1 MDGNAGIGADVTV
14 ARLAMTAS
22 TGIGVTGFTHIDVNV
37 GQLEAQT
44 TTGGVRIASEGPITV
59 GGVTAALTGLRV
71 VTSGDLQLDAG
82 GTITLADLDGD
93 AIVAG
98 GTGSGNVSLT
108 ASGVASTIT
117 ATVDND
123 AVTASRGSI
132 TLTAGQDILLGTVG
146 TEHDNNV
153 LASGSITLSAGRNIV
168 IDGAADVWSDSF
180 FNNTGG
186 GVTAVAHNNLVI
198 FNAAGAN
205 ASIGALGNAGAGVTF
220 TTGANE
226 LLTISGPSFDAVF
239 SNSGDVTI
247 NADRVAITSP
257 GGITTSA
264 PGHSVTIRPVSTAW
278 AVDLGSPTDGGASV
292 LELSDAELDRIF
304 TGTLRIG
311 SISSTGDMTISSQI
325 APLNSS
331 VLSLSTGGGIVD
343 GTAGQQA
350 DITVNSLALQAGA
363 GIGSSDVLDV
373 AVSNLAFNNSGAGNV
388 AISNAGVL
396 ALSAV
401 DGVPS
406 SSNAV
411 GVAQV
416 GAGGALT
423 VAANVT
429 ASGFLNLIAGDTAAA
444 GDNLTVLAGVT
455 VQSTGAAVQLA
466 AGDDLTAEA
475 GSTIQSPFSLFVFV
489 DLGSADGGVGGTDNL
504 NGALVS
510 GAIEINGNADNDTLR
525 GTPFADS
532 LNGFTGLDV
541 MIGGGGNDFYFVDG
555 ADAVIENAGQGTDTV
570 FSSAHF
576 ALPAN
581 VEYLVLQG
589 TADLQGF
596 GNGVANTITGNLG
609 NNLLDG
615 GASGDAMSGG
625 AGNDTYFVDN
635 AGDAV
640 MESAGQGNDAVFASV
655 NYGLTAN
662 VETLVLQGVA
672 DLQGY
677 GNTLVNTIFGNS
689 GNNLLD
695 GGASGDAMSGGAGN
709 DTYFVDNTADAVVES
724 AGQGNDAVF
733 ASVNY
738 GLTANVETLVLQGGA
753 DLQGFGNGLVN
764 SVFGNSGNNLVDGGG
779 GADAMSGG
787 VGNDTYFVD
796 NAGDAVIENAAQG
809 NDAVF
814 ASVNYGLTANVE
826 TLVLQ
831 GSADLQGYGNGLVN
845 VIYGNTGNNLLDGG
859 SAADLMVGGLGNDT
873 YFADDTSDAAFEN
886 AGEGSDVVFA
896 TTHYGLAAQVETLV
910 LQGSADLQ
918 GYGNN
923 QANTLYGNTGNNLL
937 NGAGGADVMIGG
949 LGNDTYFVDDG
960 LDQVVENVGA
970 GTDAVFTTV
979 HFILSANVET
989 LVQQGSA
996 DLGGTGNA
1004 LANSIFGNSG
1014 NDTLDG
1020 QGAADVLTG
1029 NAGNDTFVFIIGQAN
1044 GDAVVDFAGNGAGA
1058 GNSLQFV
1065 GYGTGATFTQNDAT
1079 HWQVNY
1085 NGGTSH
1091 EIITFSN
1098 GAPIDAS
1105 DFNFI

>member
-1 MDGNAGIGADVTV
+1 M
-14 ARLAMTAS
+14 
-22 TGIGVTGFTHIDVNV
+22 
-37 GQLEAQT
+37 
-44 TTGGVRIASEGPITV
+44 
-59 GGVTAALTGLRV
+59 
-71 VTSGDLQLDAG
+71 
-82 GTITLADLDGD
+82 
-93 AIVAG
+93 
-98 GTGSGNVSLT
+98 
-108 ASGVASTIT
+108 
-117 ATVDND
+117 
-123 AVTASRGSI
+123 
-132 TLTAGQDILLGTVG
+132 
-146 TEHDNNV
+146 
-153 LASGSITLSAGRNIV
+153 
-168 IDGAADVWSDSF
+168 
-180 FNNTGG
+180 
-186 GVTAVAHNNLVI
+186 
-198 FNAAGAN
+198 
-205 ASIGALGNAGAGVTF
+205 
-220 TTGANE
+220 
-226 LLTISGPSFDAVF
+226 
-239 SNSGDVTI
+239 
-247 NADRVAITSP
+247 
-257 GGITTSA
+257 
-264 PGHSVTIRPVSTAW
+264 
-278 AVDLGSPTDGGASV
+278 
-292 LELSDAELDRIF
+292 
-304 TGTLRIG
+304 
-311 SISSTGDMTISSQI
+311 
-325 APLNSS
+325 
-331 VLSLSTGGGIVD
+331 
-343 GTAGQQA
+343 
-350 DITVNSLALQAGA
+350 
-363 GIGSSDVLDV
+363 
-373 AVSNLAFNNSGAGNV
+373 
-388 AISNAGVL
+388 
-396 ALSAV
+396 
-401 DGVPS
+401 
-406 SSNAV
+406 
-411 GVAQV
+411 
-416 GAGGALT
+416 
-423 VAANVT
+423 
-429 ASGFLNLIAGDTAAA
+429 
-444 GDNLTVLAGVT
+444 
-455 VQSTGAAVQLA
+455 
-466 AGDDLTAEA
+466 
-475 GSTIQSPFSLFVFV
+475 
-489 DLGSADGGVGGTDNL
+489 
-504 NGALVS
+504 
-510 GAIEINGNADNDTLR
+510 
-525 GTPFADS
+525 
-532 LNGFTGLDV
+532 
-541 MIGGGGNDFYFVDG
+541 
-555 ADAVIENAGQGTDTV
+555 
-570 FSSAHF
+570 
-576 ALPAN
+576 
-581 VEYLVLQG
+581 
-589 TADLQGF
+589 
-596 GNGVANTITGNLG
+596 ANTITGNLG

-809 NDAVF
+809 NDA
-814 ASVNYGLTANVE
+814 AIPSVNYGLTANVE

-831 GSADLQGYGNGLVN
+831 GSADLQGYRNGLVN
-845 VIYGNTGNNLLDGG
+845 VIYGNTGNIC
-859 SAADLMVGGLGNDT
+859 STWFAADLMVGGLGNDT

-949 LGNDTYFVDDG
+949 LGNDTYFCRHHG

-979 HFILSANVET
+979 HFISPANVET

-1014 NDTLDG
+1014 NYTLDG
-1020 QGAADVLTG
+1020 QGAADALTG
-1029 NAGNDTFVFIIGQAN
+1029 NAGNDTFVFNIGQA
-1044 GDAVVDFAGNGAGA
+1044 D
-1058 GNSLQFV
+1058 
-1065 GYGTGATFTQNDAT
+1065 GTPSSTSPATAWRRKIRSASSAT
-1079 HWQVNY
+1079 ARARPSPTSTPPICRLNF
-1085 NGGTSH
+1085 NGGASH
-1091 EIITFSN
+1091 EVIAFMN

>member
-1 MDGNAGIGADVTV
+1 M
-14 ARLAMTAS
+14 
-22 TGIGVTGFTHIDVNV
+22 
-37 GQLEAQT
+37 
-44 TTGGVRIASEGPITV
+44 
-59 GGVTAALTGLRV
+59 
-71 VTSGDLQLDAG
+71 
-82 GTITLADLDGD
+82 
-93 AIVAG
+93 
-98 GTGSGNVSLT
+98 
-108 ASGVASTIT
+108 
-117 ATVDND
+117 
-123 AVTASRGSI
+123 
-132 TLTAGQDILLGTVG
+132 
-146 TEHDNNV
+146 
-153 LASGSITLSAGRNIV
+153 
-168 IDGAADVWSDSF
+168 
-180 FNNTGG
+180 
-186 GVTAVAHNNLVI
+186 
-198 FNAAGAN
+198 
-205 ASIGALGNAGAGVTF
+205 
-220 TTGANE
+220 
-226 LLTISGPSFDAVF
+226 
-239 SNSGDVTI
+239 
-247 NADRVAITSP
+247 
-257 GGITTSA
+257 
-264 PGHSVTIRPVSTAW
+264 
-278 AVDLGSPTDGGASV
+278 
-292 LELSDAELDRIF
+292 
-304 TGTLRIG
+304 
-311 SISSTGDMTISSQI
+311 
-325 APLNSS
+325 
-331 VLSLSTGGGIVD
+331 
-343 GTAGQQA
+343 
-350 DITVNSLALQAGA
+350 
-363 GIGSSDVLDV
+363 
-373 AVSNLAFNNSGAGNV
+373 
-388 AISNAGVL
+388 
-396 ALSAV
+396 
-401 DGVPS
+401 
-406 SSNAV
+406 
-411 GVAQV
+411 
-416 GAGGALT
+416 
-423 VAANVT
+423 
-429 ASGFLNLIAGDTAAA
+429 
-444 GDNLTVLAGVT
+444 
-455 VQSTGAAVQLA
+455 
-466 AGDDLTAEA
+466 
-475 GSTIQSPFSLFVFV
+475 
-489 DLGSADGGVGGTDNL
+489 
-504 NGALVS
+504 
-510 GAIEINGNADNDTLR
+510 
-525 GTPFADS
+525 
-532 LNGFTGLDV
+532 
-541 MIGGGGNDFYFVDG
+541 
-555 ADAVIENAGQGTDTV
+555 
-570 FSSAHF
+570 
-576 ALPAN
+576 
-581 VEYLVLQG
+581 
-589 TADLQGF
+589 
-596 GNGVANTITGNLG
+596 
-609 NNLLDG
+609 
-615 GASGDAMSGG
+615 
-625 AGNDTYFVDN
+625 
-635 AGDAV
+635 
-640 MESAGQGNDAVFASV
+640 
-655 NYGLTAN
+655 
-662 VETLVLQGVA
+662 LQGVA

-1029 NAGNDTFVFIIGQAN
+1029 NAGNDTFVFNHRASQRRRRRRLRRQWRWGGRFTAVRRLRY
-1044 GDAVVDFAGNGAGA
+1044 GRDLHSERCDALAGELQRRHIARDHHVQQRCPDRCQRFQFHLVRWIWSSYQCGRKFA
-1058 GNSLQFV
+1058 
-1065 GYGTGATFTQNDAT
+1065 
-1079 HWQVNY
+1079 
-1085 NGGTSH
+1085 
-1091 EIITFSN
+1091 
-1098 GAPIDAS
+1098 
-1105 DFNFI
+1105 